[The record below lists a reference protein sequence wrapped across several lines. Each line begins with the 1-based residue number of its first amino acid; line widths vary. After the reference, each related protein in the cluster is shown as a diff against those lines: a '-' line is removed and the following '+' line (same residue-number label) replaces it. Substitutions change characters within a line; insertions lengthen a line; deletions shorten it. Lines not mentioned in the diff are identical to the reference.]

1 MDELIGGC
9 SEIGLDKA
17 RSIPRFD
24 WSLAPTDK
32 DLVPLC
38 VLAGA
43 VYCMGHS
50 YMHVCS
56 SLNKI

>member
-24 WSLAPTDK
+24 WSLAPTDNIWC
-32 DLVPLC
+32 LF
-38 VLAGA
+38 
-43 VYCMGHS
+43 
-50 YMHVCS
+50 VC
-56 SLNKI
+56 